1 MIIYARSPYLVEI
14 YGALQ
19 TTSKI
24 DLFLWNYP
32 NSVPASATYT
42 LSKNVASNAQR
53 STVYNI
59 APYLREYIE
68 NINGSIPT
76 APALESN
83 TSFVNFKYIS
93 YSNNT
98 NRTLAFKTRV
108 LADSGT
114 YEADDCLGIFMNDY
128 IIGGA
133 VDGYSNF
140 TGGINQTNLLNNF
153 YLLADNSKEIQYTLG
168 KIPYVNVLIN
178 KDTNDRLDIEYK
190 DIRGNFVVTTTV
202 APITL
207 SAKNYLYK
215 IPLTTSS
222 TNYND
227 GTIATL
233 KYYVNGLLTY
243 SSIFNVNPICESKYT
258 PVVCSFINRFGGWQF
273 LTFFKAQSNQLTVSS
288 TMYNLLPS
296 NFNYN
301 VYQGQ
306 SKAFNCNARQTVTL
320 NTGFVPQ
327 NYSDLI
333 QDLMLSEVVLL
344 DNKPVTLKTTQTD
357 LKTTLR
363 DKNINYTI
371 DFEYA
376 YNLLNNVI

>member
-1 MIIYARSPYLVEI
+1 MIIYARSPYLIEI
-14 YGALQ
+14 NGALQ

-32 NSVPASATYT
+32 NNINVSATYT
-42 LSKNVASNAQR
+42 LSKNVASNSQR
-53 STVYNI
+53 STIYNI

-68 NINGSIPT
+68 NINPIIPT
-76 APALESN
+76 GPELESN
-83 TSFVNFKYIS
+83 TSFVNYKAVL

-98 NRTLAFKTRV
+98 NKTLAFKTRV

-114 YEADDCLGIFMNDY
+114 YEADDCLGIFTGDY

-133 VDGYSNF
+133 VDGYSNY
-140 TGGINQTNLLNNF
+140 TGGINQTNPINNF
-153 YLLADNSKEIQYTLG
+153 CILGDNTKEIQYTLG

-178 KDTNDRLDIEYK
+178 KDTNERLDIEYK
-190 DIRGNFVVTTTV
+190 DIRGNFVLTTSV

-215 IPLTTSS
+215 VPLTTSS
-222 TNYND
+222 SNYND

-233 KYYVNGLLTY
+233 KYYVNNILTY
-243 SSIFNVNPICESKYT
+243 STIFNIIPICEPKYT

-273 LTFFKAQSNQLTVSS
+273 LTFFKAQSNQLTVTS

-306 SKAFNCNARQTVTL
+306 TKAFNYNARQTITL

-344 DNKPVTLKTTQTD
+344 DNKPVTLKTNQTD
-357 LKTTLR
+357 LKTTLK